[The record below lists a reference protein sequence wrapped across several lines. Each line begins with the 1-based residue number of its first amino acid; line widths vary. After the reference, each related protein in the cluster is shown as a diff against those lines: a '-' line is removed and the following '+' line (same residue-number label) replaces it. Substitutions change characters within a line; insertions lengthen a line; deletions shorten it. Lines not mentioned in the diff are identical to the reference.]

1 MLTSEVRACSS
12 DAHAAKAIS
21 AAAFL
26 SGVFVRAI
34 RYDGSRHWLQRFCN
48 FLITLVESG
57 VAATAG
63 CGAGVAVHPAKAAI
77 PNSTTKREDT
87 EPLAP
92 TKAANIVTLVDRLE
106 TRGGPILCWLFEA
119 FSFQ

>member
-1 MLTSEVRACSS
+1 MSTCFIPALSAAIPLYAAGTCVLTSEVRACSS

-77 PNSTTKREDT
+77 PNSTTRRDMHSPF
-87 EPLAP
+87 PL
-92 TKAANIVTLVDRLE
+92 
-106 TRGGPILCWLFEA
+106 
-119 FSFQ
+119 